1 MMQIVNLQGGG
12 MQEEK
17 PTGRAR
23 GGKARMASLTPE
35 QRKENARAA
44 VQAKAALK
52 KLPKATHS
60 GQLVTNLIDLPC
72 FVLDDGRRVISG
84 RGLTTAIGMKGRG
97 GGVSRVAEHKLIK
110 AYGDPALIAA
120 IDNPIQFVGKSPKGD
135 NVPSDG
141 YEAHVLQEVC
151 EAILTA
157 RDNNLLVTEQDQRY
171 AAQADI
177 LMRAFARVGI
187 VALIDEAT
195 GYQKDRDKQALAK
208 ILEAFVAKELQPWL
222 KTFPDEYY
230 SELFRIYNIPYPPLG
245 NPSWRPGFIGHVTN
259 NVVYDRIAPGLL
271 PELKRL
277 ASKEERKARLHQ
289 HLTQD
294 VGHPKLQSHMGSI
307 VTLLKLSRSP
317 EDFYSL
323 VDRLH
328 PRFGTTGQLDFDD
341 PLNK

>member
-1 MMQIVNLQGGG
+1 

-17 PTGRAR
+17 AIGRAL
-23 GGKARMASLTPE
+23 GGLARMASLTPE
-35 QRKENARAA
+35 QRKENAVAA
-44 VQAKAALK
+44 AQAKAEMK

-60 GQLVTNLIDLPC
+60 GQLATNLIDLPC

-84 RGLTTAIGMKGRG
+84 RGLTAAIGMKGRG
-97 GGVSRVAEHKLIK
+97 AGVSRVAEHKLVK
-110 AYGDPALIAA
+110 AYGNQDLIDA
-120 IDNPIQFVGKSPKGD
+120 IDNPIKFVGKSPKGQ
-135 NVPSDG
+135 NEPSDG

-157 RDNNLLVTEQDQRY
+157 RDNGLLVTEQDQRY
-171 AAQADI
+171 AVQADV

-230 SELFRIYNIPYPPLG
+230 SELFRIYNIPYPPAG
-245 NPSWRPGFIGHVTN
+245 NPQWRPGFIGHITN

-289 HLTQD
+289 HLSQD

-307 VTLLKLSRSP
+307 VTLLKLSRSS
-317 EDFYSL
+317 EEFFDL
-323 VDRLH
+323 VDRVH
-328 PRFGTTGQLDFDD
+328 PRFGTTGQLDFNGK
-341 PLNK
+341 P

>member
-1 MMQIVNLQGGG
+1 
-12 MQEEK
+12 MQEES
-17 PTGRAR
+17 PTGRAL

-44 VQAKAALK
+44 AQAKAILR

-60 GQLVTNLIDLPC
+60 GQLATSLIDLPC

-84 RGLTTAIGMKGRG
+84 RGLTAAIGMKGRG
-97 GGVSRVAEHKLIK
+97 SGVSRVAEHKLIK
-110 AYGDPALIAA
+110 AYGDSALIAA
-120 IDNPIQFVGKSPKGD
+120 IDNPIKFLGKSPKGE
-135 NVPSDG
+135 NEPSDG

-157 RDNNLLVTEQDQRY
+157 RDNNLLVTEQDERY
-171 AAQADI
+171 AVQADI

-230 SELFRIYNIPYPPLG
+230 SELFRIYNIPYPPVG
-245 NPSWRPGFIGHVTN
+245 NPQWRPGFIGHITN

-277 ASKEERKARLHQ
+277 ASKEERKVRLHQ
-289 HLTQD
+289 HLSQD
-294 VGHPKLQSHMGSI
+294 VGHPKLQSYMGSI

-317 EDFYSL
+317 DEFFLY
-323 VDRLH
+323 VDRFH
-328 PRFGTTGQLDFDD
+328 PRFGITAQLDFTG
-341 PLNK
+341 KS

>member
-1 MMQIVNLQGGG
+1 MMLLINHQGVM
-12 MQEEK
+12 MQEENT
-17 PTGRAR
+17 TGRAL
-23 GGKARMASLTPE
+23 GGLARMASMTPE

-44 VQAKAALK
+44 AQAKAALK

-60 GQLVTNLIDLPC
+60 GQLATNLIDLPC

-84 RGLTTAIGMKGRG
+84 RGLTAAIGMKGRG
-97 GGVSRVAEHKLIK
+97 AGVSRVAEHKLIK

-157 RDNNLLVTEQDQRY
+157 RDNNLLLTEQDQRY
-171 AAQADI
+171 AVQADI

-208 ILEAFVAKELQPWL
+208 ILEAFVAKEL
-222 KTFPDEYY
+222 
-230 SELFRIYNIPYPPLG
+230 
-245 NPSWRPGFIGHVTN
+245 
-259 NVVYDRIAPGLL
+259 
-271 PELKRL
+271 
-277 ASKEERKARLHQ
+277 
-289 HLTQD
+289 
-294 VGHPKLQSHMGSI
+294 
-307 VTLLKLSRSP
+307 
-317 EDFYSL
+317 
-323 VDRLH
+323 
-328 PRFGTTGQLDFDD
+328 
-341 PLNK
+341 

>member
-1 MMQIVNLQGGG
+1 
-12 MQEEK
+12 MQEEN
-17 PTGRAR
+17 TMGRAL
-23 GGKARMASLTPE
+23 GGLARMASMSPE

-44 VQAKAALK
+44 AQAKAALK
-52 KLPKATHS
+52 KLPKVTHS
-60 GQLVTNLIDLPC
+60 GRLAKNLIDLPC

-84 RGLTTAIGMKGRG
+84 RGLTAAIGMKGRG
-97 GGVSRVAEHKLIK
+97 AGVSRVAEHKLIK

-157 RDNNLLVTEQDQRY
+157 RDNNLILTEQDQRY
-171 AAQADI
+171 AVQADV

-230 SELFRIYNIPYPPLG
+230 SELFRIYKIPYPPLG
-245 NPSWRPGFIGHVTN
+245 NPSWRPGFLGNVTN
-259 NVVYDRIAPGLL
+259 DVVYDRLAPGLL

-277 ASKEERKARLHQ
+277 ASKGERKARLHQ
-289 HLTQD
+289 HLSQE

-307 VTLLKLSRSP
+307 VTLLKLSQSP
-317 EDFYSL
+317 EQFRAY
-323 VDRLH
+323 VDRVH
-328 PRFGTTGQLDFDD
+328 PSFGTTGQLDFDD
-341 PLNK
+341 QP

>member
-1 MMQIVNLQGGG
+1 

-17 PTGRAR
+17 KTGRAL
-23 GGKARMASLTPE
+23 GGIARMASLTPE

-52 KLPKATHS
+52 KLPKATHF
-60 GQLVTNLIDLPC
+60 GQLATSFTNLAC

-84 RGLTTAIGMKGRG
+84 RGLTAAIGMKGRG
-97 GGVSRVAEHKLIK
+97 SGVSRVAGHKLIK
-110 AYGDPALIAA
+110 AYGNDALIAA
-120 IDNPIQFVGKSPKGD
+120 IDNPIKFVGKSPKGE
-135 NVPSDG
+135 NEPSDG

-157 RDNNLLVTEQDQRY
+157 RDNGLLVTEQDQRY
-171 AAQADI
+171 AVQADI
-177 LMRAFARVGI
+177 LMRGFARVGI
-187 VALIDEAT
+187 IALIDEAT

-222 KTFPDEYY
+222 KTFPDEFY
-230 SELFRIYNIPYPPLG
+230 SELFRIYKIPYPPVG
-245 NPSWRPGFIGHVTN
+245 NPQWRPGFIGHITN
-259 NVVYDRIAPGLL
+259 NVVYDRLAPGLL

-307 VTLLKLSRSP
+307 VTLLKLSNAP
-317 EDFYSL
+317 DEFFAY
-323 VDRLH
+323 VDRFH
-328 PRFGTTGQLDFDD
+328 PRFGTTGQLDFSEKPQADAGD
-341 PLNK
+341 K

>member
-1 MMQIVNLQGGG
+1 
-12 MQEEK
+12 MQEET
-17 PTGRAR
+17 PTGRAV

-44 VQAKAALK
+44 AQAKAMLK
-52 KLPKATHS
+52 KLPKATHF
-60 GQLVTNLIDLPC
+60 GQLATGFVSLAC

-84 RGLTTAIGMKGRG
+84 RGLTAAIGMKGRG
-97 GGVSRVAEHKLIK
+97 SGASRVAEHKLIR
-110 AYGDPALIAA
+110 AYGNQALVDA
-120 IDNPIQFVGKSPKGD
+120 IENPVKFVGKSPKGESE
-135 NVPSDG
+135 PSDG
-141 YEAHVLQEVC
+141 YEANVLQEVC

-157 RDNNLLVTEQDQRY
+157 RDNGLLVTEQDARY
-171 AAQADI
+171 AVQADI

-230 SELFRIYNIPYPPLG
+230 SELFRLYKLPYPPLG
-245 NPSWRPGFIGHVTN
+245 NPQWRPGFIGHITN
-259 NVVYDRIAPGLL
+259 NVVYDRLAPGLL

-289 HLTQD
+289 HLTHD

-307 VTLLKLSRSP
+307 VTLLKLSNNP
-317 EDFYSL
+317 EEFYGY
-323 VDRLH
+323 VDRFH
-328 PRFGTTGQLDFDD
+328 PRFGTTGQLDFN
-341 PLNK
+341 PTP

>member
-1 MMQIVNLQGGG
+1 
-12 MQEEK
+12 MQEENT
-17 PTGRAR
+17 TGRAL
-23 GGKARMASLTPE
+23 GGLARMASMTPE

-44 VQAKAALK
+44 AQAKAALK

-60 GQLVTNLIDLPC
+60 GQLATNLIDLPC

-84 RGLTTAIGMKGRG
+84 RGLTAAIGMKGRG
-97 GGVSRVAEHKLIK
+97 AGVSRVAEHKLIK

-157 RDNNLLVTEQDQRY
+157 RDNNLLLTEQDQRY
-171 AAQADI
+171 AVQADI

-195 GYQKDRDKQALAK
+195 GYRDKQALAK

-230 SELFRIYNIPYPPLG
+230 SELFRIYKIPYPPVG
-245 NPSWRPGFIGHVTN
+245 NPSWRPSFLGHVTN
-259 NVVYDRIAPGLL
+259 NVVYDRLAPGLL

-289 HLTQD
+289 HLSQE

-307 VTLLKLSRSP
+307 VTLLKLSQSP
-317 EDFYSL
+317 EQFRDL

-328 PRFGTTGQLDFDD
+328 PRFGTPGQLDFDGQA
-341 PLNK
+341 

>member
-1 MMQIVNLQGGG
+1 
-12 MQEEK
+12 MQEENK
-17 PTGRAR
+17 KGRAL
-23 GGKARMASLTPE
+23 GGLARMASMSPE

-44 VQAKAALK
+44 AQAKAALK
-52 KLPKATHS
+52 KLPKVTHS
-60 GQLVTNLIDLPC
+60 GRLAKNLIDLPC

-84 RGLTTAIGMKGRG
+84 RGLTAAIGMKGRG
-97 GGVSRVAEHKLIK
+97 AGVSRVAEHKLIK

-135 NVPSDG
+135 NLPSDG
-141 YEAHVLQEVC
+141 YEAQVLQQVC

-157 RDNNLLVTEQDQRY
+157 RDNNLLLTEQDQRY
-171 AAQADI
+171 AVQADV
-177 LMRAFARVGI
+177 LMRAFARIGI

-230 SELFRIYNIPYPPLG
+230 SELFRIYKIPYPPLG
-245 NPSWRPGFIGHVTN
+245 NPSWRPSFLGNVTN
-259 NVVYDRIAPGLL
+259 DVVYDRLAPGLL

-277 ASKEERKARLHQ
+277 ASKGERKARLHQ
-289 HLTQD
+289 HLSQE

-307 VTLLKLSRSP
+307 VTLLKLSQSP
-317 EDFYSL
+317 DQFRAF
-323 VDRLH
+323 VDRVH
-328 PRFGTTGQLDFDD
+328 PSFGTTGQLDFDD
-341 PLNK
+341 QP

>member
-1 MMQIVNLQGGG
+1 MQVDNYQRIT
-12 MQEEK
+12 MQEES
-17 PTGRAR
+17 PTGRAL

-44 VQAKAALK
+44 AQAKAILR

-60 GQLVTNLIDLPC
+60 GQLATNLIDLPC

-84 RGLTTAIGMKGRG
+84 RGLTAAIGMKGRG
-97 GGVSRVAEHKLIK
+97 SGVSRVAEHKLIK
-110 AYGDPALIAA
+110 AYGDSALIAA
-120 IDNPIQFVGKSPKGD
+120 IDNPIKFLGKSPKGE
-135 NVPSDG
+135 NEPSDG

-157 RDNNLLVTEQDQRY
+157 RDNNLLVTEQDERY
-171 AAQADI
+171 AVQADI

-230 SELFRIYNIPYPPLG
+230 SELFRIYSIPYPPVG
-245 NPSWRPGFIGHVTN
+245 NPQWRPGFIGHITN

-277 ASKEERKARLHQ
+277 ASKEERKVRLHQ
-289 HLTQD
+289 HLSQD

-317 EDFYSL
+317 DEFFSY
-323 VDRLH
+323 VDRFH
-328 PRFGTTGQLDFDD
+328 PRFGTTAQLDFTG
-341 PLNK
+341 KS

>member
-1 MMQIVNLQGGG
+1 
-12 MQEEK
+12 MQEK
-17 PTGRAR
+17 TTGRAI
-23 GGKARMASLTPE
+23 GGKARMASLTAE

-44 VQAKAALK
+44 VQAKIALK
-52 KLPKATHS
+52 QLPKATHFGKLATS
-60 GQLVTNLIDLPC
+60 FIDLPC

-84 RGLTTAIGMKGRG
+84 RGLTAAIGMKGRG
-97 GGVSRVAEHKLIK
+97 AGVSRIPEHKLIK
-110 AYGDPALIAA
+110 AYGDAALLAA
-120 IDNPIQFVGKSPKGD
+120 IDNPIKFVGKSPKGE
-135 NVPSDG
+135 NEPSDG

-157 RDNNLLVTEQDQRY
+157 RDNDLLTTEHDQRY
-171 AAQADI
+171 AIQADI

-230 SELFRIYNIPYPPLG
+230 SELFRIYKLQYPPKG
-245 NPSWRPGFIGHVTN
+245 NPQWRPGFIGHITN
-259 NVVYDRIAPGLL
+259 NVVYDRLAPGLL

-289 HLTQD
+289 HLSHD

-307 VTLLKLSRSP
+307 VTLLKLSSTP
-317 EDFYSL
+317 EEFFAY
-323 VDRLH
+323 VDRFH
-328 PRFGTTGQLDFDD
+328 QRFGSTAELDFTGSS
-341 PLNK
+341 